1 MCRAV
6 FHQRYTGGQMTKR
19 NSNTP
24 VTLADLCRDA
34 VERFGADWPRIQAY
48 VAEKIAL
55 LPGDERKR
63 LTADVDRILSFC
75 APSRPGALH

>member
-1 MCRAV
+1 
-6 FHQRYTGGQMTKR
+6 MTER

-24 VTLADLCRDA
+24 LSLAELCREA

-48 VAEKIAL
+48 VVERIAL

-63 LTADVDRILSFC
+63 LTDDVNRILSFC
-75 APSRPGALH
+75 APSRPSTLH